1 MESSMATA
9 DEPPSKYV
17 SECDVVKKVKM
28 SHNFPSNLK
37 QDEKTSCEENSELL
51 RNSTSYSTSLPVN
64 MRDPILPHVNKGI
77 TMQQQQK
84 DLSLKITMVKCK
96 TGLSD
101 SHLQQYMR
109 RRLCLLE
116 NDNQKARAVFSELS
130 ARLLSIHSEEQLIV
144 ITFWTF
150 EEIWKF
156 MTYYSLG
163 FLNNC
168 MENLLLDD
176 HFWLSSLEEAIG
188 INVQLDDKCLDM
200 IYRSLLIQEAFFP
213 QGTFFAFHPQNDV
226 SEGRAVND
234 NREVRIHQWKKAARE
249 GGQESSRWG
258 DLAED
263 SSGALNAF
271 HQWFLKANASPSDF
285 TRKTEPVAHD
295 QMATGYSVAIIRHES
310 SVADEIGFE
319 KGDGIEIIGYFTK
332 CMPWFLGRHVPTGRL
347 GFVQSS
353 HVVLDG
359 FHTTVTEIPS
369 LAFFENEHSY
379 FTQEVFFEEN
389 VIRLL
394 TDTSNSNICNV
405 YQIDEQDILECD
417 NSAQQEMSPPFL
429 NTNPRII
436 KYKVAQSLKEVRD
449 FQLWKAE
456 RDDQKQKAATSTGVQ
471 ASGNVEPRFCIYRDV
486 KLCRPEM
493 CDSLLAFLNSKTYKP
508 SFKNL
513 YDLSFSFLSILFYGY
528 ATEEEL
534 IDYFV
539 WAREVAKRAG
549 LPWALTRLCLLL
561 GRMSVRKFKLSQA
574 RIYFEEALTAMQGD
588 FSDLYL
594 VVCLYTNLSG
604 IYLKQN
610 NKEKCSFLDKAA
622 SLLMGIPSYIS
633 STDMESDILKY
644 ALKKAVMSQSQHA
657 EARACFLLAKH
668 YLNFKQGEEA
678 LPFLERLQLLKKSL
692 TLQKDSLSADCYC
705 KMGQLYSQKCL
716 PHLALS
722 CVKIAISCSS
732 CTVFGSLKCIDLV
745 FKNVGKVH
753 SLKTVGQT
761 HPSQIAYYL
770 GQILHLLE
778 ASKEHPVLCSMV
790 CYNLSL
796 LHCHHKQYRRAIGYI
811 EKILDRGAHK
821 NAEETINHLIML
833 SWLYILSHQ
842 DSLALDILNTI
853 VESSQSNH
861 QQLGVVYN
869 MTAIGLRR
877 ISHTKLAAESYYK
890 ALNISRETGK
900 IHNQAVAVANIGI
913 LCLHSGARCLGEHF
927 LIQAIKLL
935 SELPS
940 AEGGR
945 NLIDVLL
952 RLGCCYAEGVYKDKA
967 RCCYEWAFLV
977 AIETNCLE
985 GQLKAVQHLCQF
997 YSTVLPDEAQCV
1009 IYNEYQLSLV
1019 RKMSNKVM
1027 EGQILETISQLYLS
1041 LGTERA
1047 YRSAL
1052 EYTKRSLGIFID
1064 LQAKAREAQA
1074 WLQAGK
1080 IYYILRQN
1088 ELVDLYIQVA
1098 QNAARCIQDPNLEM
1112 ELSEASGDIFFNGD
1126 WEREKA
1132 VPFYR
1137 DKALPLAVKM
1147 RNSHAELRLLNK
1159 LAELLFSLKSY
1170 EECLEYVQASLMLSI
1185 NLGNHLN
1192 ERLAYHRLA
1201 VIYRHLGQYELTEH
1215 FFLKA
1220 LSLCPSPLE
1229 FDEEAVYYVKVYLV
1243 LGDIT
1248 FHDLK
1253 DPFDA
1258 AGYYNL
1264 ALAAAMDLGNKKAQL
1279 KIYTRLAVIY
1289 HNFLVDR
1296 EMSLFY
1302 YQKARAFA
1310 TELNI
1315 RRINL
1320 SPHQYMSASLAP
1332 MKNVA

>member
-1 MESSMATA
+1 MESSMVTGK
-9 DEPPSKYV
+9 EPPSKSV
-17 SECDVVKKVKM
+17 SEGEAVKKVKS
-28 SHNFPSNLK
+28 SHTFSPDLK
-37 QDEKTSCEENSELL
+37 DEKTSSEENTEFLKS
-51 RNSTSYSTSLPVN
+51 STPPPSVSLPAN
-64 MRDPILPHVNKGI
+64 TREPIVPYVSKGI
-77 TMQQQQK
+77 TVQLQQK
-84 DLSLKITMVKCK
+84 DISLKVTMAKCK

-101 SHLQQYMR
+101 SQLQGYLR
-109 RRLCLLE
+109 GRLCLLE

-144 ITFWTF
+144 VTFWTF

-163 FLNNC
+163 FLNHC
-168 MENLLLDD
+168 VENLLLDD
-176 HFWLSSLEEAIG
+176 HLWLSSLEEAIR
-188 INVQLDDKCLDM
+188 INVQLDDERLGM
-200 IYRSLLIQEAFFP
+200 IYRNLLIQE
-213 QGTFFAFHPQNDV
+213 GILFALHPENDG
-226 SEGRAVND
+226 SGRK
-234 NREVRIHQWKKAARE
+234 EVRIHPLKKAATE
-249 GGQESSRWG
+249 GGPESSGW
-258 DLAED
+258 DELAD
-263 SSGALNAF
+263 DFSGGLNAF
-271 HQWFLKANASPSDF
+271 HQWFLKANADPSDF
-285 TRKTEPVAHD
+285 TGKTELIAHD
-295 QMATGYSVAIIRHES
+295 QTAKGNSTAIMRHES
-310 SVADEIGFE
+310 SLPEEIDFE
-319 KGDGIEIIGYFTK
+319 KGDRIEIIGYYMK
-332 CMPWFLGRHVPTGRL
+332 CMPWFLGRHVLTGQV

-353 HVVLDG
+353 HVSCDG
-359 FHTTVTEIPS
+359 FHTTAVETPC
-369 LAFFENEHSY
+369 LAFFENEHS
-379 FTQEVFFEEN
+379 FFAKEEAFLEEN
-389 VIRLL
+389 VIKVLIE
-394 TDTSNSNICNV
+394 TSNSNICHV
-405 YQIDEQDILECD
+405 YQIDGQDILELED
-417 NSAQQEMSPPFL
+417 STQQEMSRSFP

-436 KYKVAQSLKEVRD
+436 KCKVAESLTKARD
-449 FQLWKAE
+449 CQLQKAE
-456 RDDQKQKAATSTGVQ
+456 RDYQKQKAAASTEEQ
-471 ASGNVEPRFCIYRDV
+471 SSKTMEPQFFISRDGNF
-486 KLCRPEM
+486 CRPEI
-493 CDSLLAFLNSKTYKP
+493 CDSFLAFLNSKDYEP

-513 YDLSFSFLSILFYGY
+513 YDHSFSFLNTLFYGY
-528 ATEEEL
+528 ASEEEL
-534 IDYFV
+534 TDYFV
-539 WAREVAKRAG
+539 WAREAAKRAG

-561 GRMSVRKFKLSQA
+561 GRMSLRRFKLSQA
-574 RIYFEEALTAMQGD
+574 RVYFEEALTTMKGD
-588 FSDLYL
+588 FSDPYL
-594 VVCLYTNLSG
+594 VITLYANLTG
-604 IYLKQN
+604 TYLKQK
-610 NKEKCSFLDKAA
+610 NKGKGSGFLDKAA

-668 YLNFKQGEEA
+668 YLNFQQGEDA
-678 LPFLERLQLLKKSL
+678 LPFLERLQVLKNGL
-692 TLQKDSLSADCYC
+692 ALQKGSLSTDCYC

-722 CVKIAISCSS
+722 CVQITISCSS
-732 CTVFGSLKCIDLV
+732 CTVLGSLRCIDLI
-745 FKNVGKVH
+745 FKNVAKLH
-753 SLKTVGQT
+753 SLKSVGLI

-778 ASKEHPVLCSMV
+778 ASKEHQMLCSMV

-796 LHCHHKQYRRAIGYI
+796 LHCHYKQYRKAIGYL
-811 EKILDRGAHK
+811 EKVLDTGAYISG
-821 NAEETINHLIML
+821 EETINHLVML

-842 DSLALDILNTI
+842 HNVALYILNAI
-853 VESSQSNH
+853 VESSQSTH
-861 QQLGVVYN
+861 LQLGVVHN
-869 MTAIGLRR
+869 LIAIGLKHM
-877 ISHTKLAAESYYK
+877 SHTKLAAESYYK
-890 ALNISRETGK
+890 ALNVSRETGK
-900 IHNQAVAVANIGI
+900 IHNQAVALANIGI
-913 LCLHSGARCLGEHF
+913 LCLHSAARCLGEHF
-927 LIQAIKLL
+927 LIQAVKLL

-945 NLIDVLL
+945 DLIAVLL
-952 RLGCCYAEGVYKDKA
+952 RLGCCYANGMYKEKA

-977 AIETNCLE
+977 AIETSCLE
-985 GQLKAVQHLCQF
+985 GQLQAVQHLCQF
-997 YSTVLPDEAQCV
+997 YSTILPDEAQCV

-1019 RKMSNKVM
+1019 RKMSDKVM

-1080 IYYILRQN
+1080 IYYLLRQH

-1098 QNAARCIQDPNLEM
+1098 QNAAHCVQDPNLEM
-1112 ELSEASGDIFFNGD
+1112 ELFEASGDIFFNGD
-1126 WEREKA
+1126 WERGKA

-1147 RNSHAELRLLNK
+1147 RNSHAELRLVNK
-1159 LAELLFSLKSY
+1159 LAELLFCLMSY
-1170 EECLEYVQASLMLSI
+1170 EECLEYAQASLMLSI

-1201 VIYRHLGQYELTEH
+1201 VIHRHLGQCELTEH

-1248 FHDLK
+1248 FHNLK

-1296 EMSLFY
+1296 EMSLFF

-1320 SPHQYMSASLAP
+1320 APHQYMSATLAP
-1332 MKNVA
+1332 VKNVV